1 MENQKNQGSA
11 GKALVFFVI
20 GVALMVGGMYISKN
34 VDIPFQHTLAE
45 QGIPLDL
52 GKTIATI
59 GVFLILFKLIEFFY
73 LKPLTEAID
82 TRNNAL
88 QATFD
93 EAEELKARMTEL
105 KTAYEEKL
113 AKSEAEARE
122 EIQRALAEA
131 QQMKNQIIAEART
144 QADEIRR
151 KADEDIER
159 EKAKALVEMRTQVVE
174 LTLTATEKLIGESM
188 DEDRQRRLVEKF
200 IDTVEVGK

>member
-1 MENQKNQGSA
+1 MENQNKKGSA
-11 GKALVFFVI
+11 GSTIAMLVV
-20 GVALMVGGMYISKN
+20 GAALMVGGAYVSKN

-59 GVFLILFKLIEFFY
+59 GVFFILFKLMDFFY

-82 TRNNAL
+82 TRNHNL
-88 QATFD
+88 EETFA
-93 EAEELKARMTEL
+93 EAEDLKARMTDL

-113 AKSEAEARE
+113 AKSEADSRD
-122 EIQRALAEA
+122 EIQKALAEA

-144 QADEIRR
+144 QAEDIRR
-151 KADEDIER
+151 KAEDSIER
-159 EKAKALVEMRTQVVE
+159 ERAKALVEMRTQVVE
-174 LTLTATEKLIGESM
+174 MTLTATEKLIGESM
-188 DEDRQRRLVEKF
+188 DPDRQRQLVEKF